1 MRKPPALKAVIAV
14 MLGIM
19 AFSMMDATMK
29 AASLK
34 AGVYSAVLVRNLL
47 GAALMLSPWLLS
59 GRQRPTRQAMFVHF
73 ARALVVACMAPLF
86 FWGIVRVPLA
96 EGIAVSFIAPLVA
109 LYLAR
114 PMLGE
119 RIRPA
124 AVMASLLGLA
134 GVLVIAGGR
143 FGEGRLGPEAAS
155 GIAAILVSAMF
166 YAVNLVLQRK
176 QALLAGPVEIAL
188 FQNLLV
194 ALVFLLAAPWLFAMP
209 SPAALRDIAFAAVLA
224 TTALLLLSWG
234 YARAEAQVL
243 VPIEYT
249 GFLWAALFGWLW
261 FGETVSPATLA
272 GAALIVAGCLIA
284 AGKPGAPRPAAP

>member
-1 MRKPPALKAVIAV
+1 MKAVALQAAIAV
-14 MLGIM
+14 IVGIM

-34 AGVYSAVLVRNLL
+34 AGVYSALVLRNLF
-47 GAALMLSPWLLS
+47 GTVLMLPPWLLA
-59 GRQRPTRQAMFVHF
+59 GRSWPTRQAMAVHLV
-73 ARALVVACMAPLF
+73 RAAVVAFMAPLF
-86 FWGIVRVPLA
+86 FWGIVRIPLA

-124 AVMASLLGLA
+124 AIMASLLGLA

-155 GIAAILVSAMF
+155 GIAAILASAIF
-166 YAVNLVLQRK
+166 YAMNLVLQRK
-176 QALLAGPVEIAL
+176 QALLARPVEIAL
-188 FQNLLV
+188 FQNLIVGLI
-194 ALVFLLAAPWLFAMP
+194 LLFAAPWLFAMP
-209 SPAALRDIAFAAVLA
+209 SPGALRDIALAAALA
-224 TTALLLLSWG
+224 TTALLLLAWG

-249 GFLWAALFGWLW
+249 GFLWAVLFGWLW
-261 FGETVSPATLA
+261 FGETVSIATLA
-272 GAALIVAGCLIA
+272 GAVLIVAGCLIA
-284 AGKPGAPRPAAP
+284 ARPDRSRPTGP